1 MRFIKRQFKSW
12 TFSWF
17 VQRVII
23 LLLECRLPQID
34 FKSEWESYKSR
45 RKQSAEVKERIND
58 YLNKTRKESF
68 RPLHVKTESDNQNSM
83 YPVFIPESSGPHHLI
98 NSYFDKIF
106 ILNLK
111 SRSDRRLKVVQR
123 LSQLGIRADIFFA
136 DNGYSKENINEFLNY
151 YLQPVGGEDAHRFEI
166 FFKKK
171 AIQSPGAW
179 GYLKTYKR
187 LLQYAKDQ
195 GFKRFLCLDDD
206 IIEHKQF
213 HLLFESRINEIPQD
227 WKLIYLGATQHS
239 WTSVENDENNIK
251 AANNFIGSA
260 PYYHPKYTDGSF
272 AIGIDQSIFQLLLDE
287 IEKMNCS
294 FDTGALREVN
304 FTYPDKTFVM
314 LPNLMIADVSD
325 SDIGNKRDQV
335 EFSMK
340 MRWNLE
346 LYNNIFQY
354 ELVSVIMP
362 AYNAEKTIE
371 TSIRSILNQ
380 TYPNLE
386 LIIVDDGSDDNTP
399 IIAANIARVDKR
411 VRFYRLDSNMGCY
424 AARNEGIR
432 HSKGKYIAI
441 QDADDIALK
450 DRLEKQL
457 LPLCAGHIEFS
468 IAHVFRSRC
477 SPEELN
483 FDNQAEMVRLV
494 LSSRRKTP
502 SGEYAYRDVPIL
514 GLMTTVFKRKIF
526 EELGLY
532 WENRFGAD
540 AEFLERALFYRK
552 GIFLQESE
560 MTTQFYLS
568 GIDKIDGLYKRIN
581 EVLVVSPYM
590 NGQNITGSYTREER
604 DEFVRKWRQQYN
616 GQRTYQYPHLDPV

>member
-1 MRFIKRQFKSW
+1 MSFVKRQLKPW
-12 TFSWF
+12 TFLWF
-17 VQRVII
+17 MQRII
-23 LLLECRLPQID
+23 VVLKEFRLPQID
-34 FKSEWESYKSR
+34 FKSELESFNVR
-45 RKQSAEVKERIND
+45 RKQTAEIKERIND
-58 YLNKTRKESF
+58 YKNKTRNQSF
-68 RPLHVKTESDNQNSM
+68 RPLHIKTESEGEFSL
-83 YPVFIPESSGPHHLI
+83 YPIIIKESLRDQHLI
-98 NSYFDKIF
+98 NFYFDKIF
-106 ILNLK
+106 VVNLK
-111 SRSDRRLKVVQR
+111 SRSDRRLQMVQR
-123 LSQLGIRADIFFA
+123 LVQLGIRADIFFA
-136 DNGYSKENINEFLNY
+136 DNGYSKENVNEFLHY
-151 YLQPVGGEDAHRFEI
+151 YQQPVGGEDAHRFEI

-187 LLQYAKDQ
+187 LLQYAMDQ
-195 GFKRFLCLDDD
+195 GFKRILCLDDD
-206 IIEHKQF
+206 IIEHEQF
-213 HLLFESRINEIPQD
+213 HLLFESRIKDIPQD
-227 WKLIYLGATQHS
+227 WKLLYLGATQHS
-239 WTSVENDENNIK
+239 WTSIETDENNINLVDK
-251 AANNFIGSA
+251 FSGSS

-272 AIGIDQSIFQLLLDE
+272 AIGIDHSVFQLLLDE
-287 IEKMNCS
+287 IERMNCS

-304 FTYPDKTFVM
+304 FTFPDKTFVM
-314 LPNLMIADVSD
+314 LPNLVIADVSD
-325 SDIGNKRDQV
+325 SDIGTKRDQKD
-335 EFSMK
+335 FAMK

-346 LYNNIFQY
+346 LYNNSLQY

-371 TSIRSILNQ
+371 NSIRSILNQ

-386 LIIVDDGSDDNTP
+386 LIIVDDGSDDDTP
-399 IIAANIARVDKR
+399 LIAGNIARVDKR
-411 VRFYRLDSNMGCY
+411 VRFYRLDRNMGCY
-424 AARNEGIR
+424 VARNEGIR

-457 LPLCAGHIEFS
+457 LPLCAGHAEFTV
-468 IAHVFRSRC
+468 AHVFRSRC
-477 SPEELN
+477 QPEELS

-494 LSSRRKTP
+494 LSRRKKTS

-514 GLMTTVFKRKIF
+514 GLMTTVFNRSIF

-552 GIFLQESE
+552 GIRLKEIE

-581 EVLVVSPYM
+581 EVLVVSPDM
-590 NGQNITGSYTREER
+590 NGQNITGSYTHEER
-604 DEFVRKWRQQYN
+604 DAFLSTWRQQYD
-616 GQRTYQYPHLDPV
+616 GHKTYQYPRIEP